1 MAKKIDLTPIAI
13 VIGIAIVLQLALIGV
28 DCQQTPDKIARN
40 FAEAY
45 YYIQPDMQDYVCP
58 ALIEDGAVSDYLY
71 QKEQEAYLHGFS
83 TNYLRRKFI
92 ELHLK
97 AVDTGA
103 DTIKFHLEG
112 ITRTCINPAFMVIG
126 KLFGIGR
133 NYHVEGTIDLVKE
146 NGQWRVCGNPLN
158 IKGQI

>member
-13 VIGIAIVLQLALIGV
+13 TIGIAIVLQLALIGI
-28 DCQQTPDKIARN
+28 DCRQTPDKIARN

-45 YYIQPDMQDYVCP
+45 YYLEPDMQNYVCA
-58 ALIEDGAVSDYLY
+58 ALVEEGAVGNFLY
-71 QKEQEAYLHGFS
+71 RKKQEAQQRGFS

-92 ELHLK
+92 EMHLK

-103 DTIKFHLEG
+103 DSMEVHLEG
-112 ITRTCINPAFMVIG
+112 TTRTCINPAFMVIG

-133 NYHVEGTIDLVKE
+133 NYPVEGTIDLVKE
-146 NGQWRVCGNPLN
+146 NGQWRVCGNPLD
-158 IKGQI
+158 IKGQD